1 LEEANKNKYFI
12 DGFLI
17 KHCDI
22 YPSNFNKEDLFY
34 EQKVFL
40 VYLLGLTPSME
51 EWSFNMDFINKKDK
65 IDRIESIELSKEDL
79 DMAKLHGKDIKKLK
93 EERLKNHKKQ
103 LIKDLNDK
111 FGIKNDEEKRNNVK
125 INNTKKD
132 KKEDL
137 WDILAGK
144 NLIGNKNNG

>member
-1 LEEANKNKYFI
+1 
-12 DGFLI
+12 
-17 KHCDI
+17 
-22 YPSNFNKEDLFY
+22 
-34 EQKVFL
+34 
-40 VYLLGLTPSME
+40 ME